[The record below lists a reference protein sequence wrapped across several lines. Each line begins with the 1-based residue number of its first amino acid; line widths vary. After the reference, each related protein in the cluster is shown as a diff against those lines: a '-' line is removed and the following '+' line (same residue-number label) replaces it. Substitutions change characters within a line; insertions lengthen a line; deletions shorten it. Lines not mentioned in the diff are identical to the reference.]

1 MSQTTSSVRI
11 ADIVRQIRG
20 AALPF
25 LGANEQYVDA
35 RSAAQAAGNGLS
47 STRES
52 IMCTLADLSRN
63 GQWTEGEIKV
73 ASNTA
78 AGLSKNETEKALAT
92 FIGQCKKAM
101 DPKVRSFVGQL
112 VAVRD
117 LGWEAETLA
126 IAEDSDAPR
135 PLRKAF
141 ARGYHCLMEMF
152 ALAGEGRVISDTV
165 ELLAFAAERDPD
177 LSLEKVLKR
186 LNSISAQLSK
196 FYIDWPVDDIQLC
209 VDTLNEVTEKALRAA
224 RSSARSST
232 VVAEK
237 PFTPA
242 VPAAVVVAVNKAV
255 DNAKTPENDFL
266 DDVLGATA

>member
-35 RSAAQAAGNGLS
+35 RSAAQAASNGLS

-63 GQWTEGEIKV
+63 GQWTAGEIKV

-152 ALAGEGRVISDTV
+152 ALAGEGRVIDNTV

-186 LNSISAQLSK
+186 LNGISAQLSK

-209 VDTLNEVTEKALRAA
+209 VATLNEITGEMLEA
-224 RSSARSST
+224 ARSST

-242 VPAAVVVAVNKAV
+242 VPAAVVVAINKAV

>member
-25 LGANEQYVDA
+25 LGANEQYIDA

-47 STRES
+47 STREN
-52 IMCTLADLSRN
+52 IMCVMADLSRN
-63 GQWTEGEIKV
+63 GQWTSSEIKV

-117 LGWEAETLA
+117 MAWEAETLA

-141 ARGYHCLMEMF
+141 ARGYHCLMELF
-152 ALAGEGRVISDTV
+152 ALATEGRVINDTV
-165 ELLAFAAERDPD
+165 DLLAFAAERDPD

-186 LNSISAQLSK
+186 LNGISAQLSS

-209 VDTLNEVTEKALRAA
+209 VDTLNEVTEKALKAA
-224 RSSARSST
+224 RVST

-242 VPAAVVVAVNKAV
+242 VPAAVVVAVNKAI
-255 DNAKTPENDFL
+255 DSAKTPENDFL
-266 DDVLGATA
+266 DDVLYATA

>member
-63 GQWTEGEIKV
+63 GQWTAGEIKV

-78 AGLSKNETEKALAT
+78 AGLSNNETEKALAT

-186 LNSISAQLSK
+186 LNGISAQLSK
-196 FYIDWPVDDIQLC
+196 FYSDWPVNDIQLC
-209 VDTLNEVTEKALRAA
+209 VKTLGEVTEKALKA
-224 RSSARSST
+224 ARSST

-237 PFTPA
+237 PFAPA
-242 VPAAVVVAVNKAV
+242 VPAAVIVAVNKAI
-255 DNAKTPENDFL
+255 DNAKTPEDDFL
-266 DDVLGATA
+266 DDALGATA

>member
-47 STRES
+47 SARES

-63 GQWTEGEIKV
+63 GQWTAGEIKV

-117 LGWEAETLA
+117 MAWEAETLA

-152 ALAGEGRVISDTV
+152 ALASEGRVIDNTV
-165 ELLAFAAERDPD
+165 SLLAFAAERDPD

-186 LNSISAQLSK
+186 LNGISAQLSK

-209 VDTLNEVTEKALRAA
+209 VDTLNEVTEKALKA
-224 RSSARSST
+224 ARSST

-242 VPAAVVVAVNKAV
+242 VPAAVVVAVNEAI
-255 DNAKTPENDFL
+255 DTAKTPENDFL